1 MFIVLHRESS
11 HTCKF
16 DCILFTVNLF
26 LIIIII
32 IINVNN
38 IILPYQ
44 C

>member
-11 HTCKF
+11 HTSKF

-32 IINVNN
+32 INVNN